1 MSAIQLSRLLAISL
15 LGMIGLNGCSSDS
28 ASNNA
33 TSTSSNT
40 VSTVKDAS
48 GASIE
53 PLPSNFSINDPL
65 FEHQWSLLNLGQSAL
80 TKSGL
85 AGAINQDAQLFETSS
100 TTAQDFAMGVY
111 GRGAIIGVLDDG
123 VDISHADL
131 QDNMLASGSYDFKT
145 RSATPSTDSI
155 TGLHGTSVAG
165 LAAARGGNGIG
176 IWGMAPLAKLQGFNL
191 LSTGEFDVERASL
204 GSEEARQI
212 YPGLRS
218 DLTQIF
224 NKSYGE
230 NPDIVP
236 EPGSNSALLVSE
248 VIDIMRA
255 QTETARQGKGAIYVK
270 AGGNEYRGGTVFSS
284 SWCREA
290 IAAGITCYNV
300 NQETE
305 NNTPFQMVIGAFNA
319 QGRRASYSNTGASLW
334 LTAPGGEL
342 GEQQPALVSTDQ
354 SGCGL
359 GLSRSIGFIEPN
371 TAFNLGDTG
380 SGNPN
385 CDYYSAFNGSSAAA
399 PLVSGAAALLLE
411 AYPQASWRD
420 IKHLL
425 AMTARQL
432 QPDLPSITRNVNG
445 QIVVL
450 EQGWV
455 TNAAG
460 IPFSNAYGFGGL
472 SVVNAVKMAK
482 EWQQT
487 QRTLPPLKTI
497 QSLKQPLTQNN
508 QIPNFDA
515 AGLQA
520 TIDIADALVAETA
533 VVTVS
538 IKGLYEKTLS
548 GNDNHK
554 IDASDYLIE
563 LISPAG
569 TKSIV
574 LTPLNA
580 YRSSYDMIEL
590 SLATHAFYGEST
602 AGRWTLKVIDV
613 DQNTQNRIQ
622 HVGEGKLTEW
632 SLRLYGHQAS

>member
-1 MSAIQLSRLLAISL
+1 MLTVQLSRLLAISL
-15 LGMIGLNGCSSDS
+15 LVVIGLNACSGDS
-28 ASNNA
+28 SSSVSTAST
-33 TSTSSNT
+33 TS
-40 VSTVKDAS
+40 STVKDAS
-48 GASIE
+48 GASID
-53 PLPSNFSINDPL
+53 PLPANFSIDDPL
-65 FEHQWSLLNLGQSAL
+65 FEHQWSLLNVGQSAL
-80 TKSGL
+80 AKSGL
-85 AGAINQDAQLFETSS
+85 GGVANQDAQLFETTSI
-100 TTAQDFAMGVY
+100 TAQDYAMGIY

-131 QDNMLASGSYDFKT
+131 QENMLASGSYDFKT
-145 RSATPSTDSI
+145 RSATPSTDSM

-165 LAAARGGNGIG
+165 LAAARGGNGVG

-218 DLTQIF
+218 DLTHIF

-236 EPGSNSALLVSE
+236 EPGSNSAMLVSE
-248 VIDIMRA
+248 VMDIMRV

-270 AGGNEYRGGTVFSS
+270 AGGNEYRGGSVFSS
-284 SWCREA
+284 TWCREA

-305 NNTPFQMVIGAFNA
+305 NNTPYQMVIGAFNA
-319 QGRRASYSNTGASLW
+319 QGRRASYSNTGSSVW
-334 LTAPGGEL
+334 ITAPGGEL

-359 GLSRSIGFIEPN
+359 GLSRSSGLVEPN
-371 TAFNLGDTG
+371 TAFNLGEVG
-380 SGNPN
+380 SGNDN

-420 IKHLL
+420 IKHFL

-432 QPDLPSITRNVNG
+432 QADLAPLTRNVNG
-445 QIVVL
+445 QAVAL

-460 IPFSNAYGFGGL
+460 VPFSNAYGFGSL
-472 SVVNAVKMAK
+472 SVVNAIKMAK

-487 QRTLPPLKTI
+487 QRTLPPLETI
-497 QSLKQPLTQNN
+497 QSLKQSLTQNN

-520 TIDIADALVAETA
+520 TTDIADSLIMETA
-533 VVTVS
+533 IVTVS
-538 IKGLYEKTLS
+538 IKGLYDKTLS

-563 LISPAG
+563 LTSPAG

-580 YRSSYDMIEL
+580 YRSSYDMVEL
-590 SLATHAFYGEST
+590 SLATHAFYGESS
-602 AGRWTLKVIDV
+602 AGSWTLKVVDV

-632 SLRLYGHQAS
+632 SLRLYGHKSS

>member
-1 MSAIQLSRLLAISL
+1 MQAIKLSRWLAISL
-15 LGMIGLNGCSSDS
+15 LCVMGLSACSGDSSSSDNTIS
-28 ASNNA
+28 A
-33 TSTSSNT
+33 TSSIL
-40 VSTVKDAS
+40 KDSS
-48 GASIE
+48 GASLD
-53 PLPSNFSINDPL
+53 PLPANFSIDDPL
-65 FEHQWSLLNLGQSAL
+65 FEHQWSLLNMGQSAL
-80 TKSGL
+80 AKSGL
-85 AGAINQDAQLFETSS
+85 GGVANQDAQLFET
-100 TTAQDFAMGVY
+100 TTITAQDYAMGVY

-191 LSTGEFDVERASL
+191 LTTGEFDVERASL
-204 GSEEARQI
+204 GSEQARQI

-218 DLTQIF
+218 DLTHIF

-236 EPGSNSALLVSE
+236 EPGSNSAMLVTE
-248 VIDIMRA
+248 VLDIMRV
-255 QTETARQGKGAIYVK
+255 QSETARQGRGAIYVK
-270 AGGNEYRGGTVFSS
+270 AGGNEYRGGSVFSS
-284 SWCREA
+284 TWCREA

-305 NNTPFQMVIGAFNA
+305 NNTPYQIVVGAFNA
-319 QGRRASYSNTGASLW
+319 QGRRSSYSNTGSSLW
-334 LTAPGGEL
+334 IAAPGGEL

-354 SGCGL
+354 TGCGL
-359 GLSRSIGFIEPN
+359 GLSRSSGLVEPN
-371 TAFNLGDTG
+371 IGFNLGEANTG
-380 SGNPN
+380 NEN

-411 AYPQASWRD
+411 AYPEASWRD
-420 IKHLL
+420 IKHFL

-432 QPDLPSITRNVNG
+432 QPDLNPITRTVNG
-445 QIVVL
+445 QTVAI

-460 IPFSNAYGFGGL
+460 IAYSNAFGFGGL
-472 SVVNAVKMAK
+472 SVVEAVKLAQQ
-482 EWQQT
+482 WQASNQ
-487 QRTLPPLKTI
+487 TLPPLKTV
-497 QSLKQPLTQNN
+497 QTLKQPLTQNN
-508 QIPNFDA
+508 EIANFDA
-515 AGLQA
+515 AGLQK
-520 TIDIADALVAETA
+520 TVTIADNLIAETA
-533 VVTVS
+533 VVTVT
-538 IKGLYEKTLS
+538 IKGLVDLTLS

-580 YRSSYDMIEL
+580 YRTSYDMIEL
-590 SLATHAFYGEST
+590 PLATHAFYGENT
-602 AGRWTLKVIDV
+602 AGTWTLKVTDV

-632 SLRLYGHQAS
+632 SLRLYGHEPS